1 MDVRGNRNPVLVSAR
16 RWLAG
21 ANARNPWN
29 HNEHFHRWIL
39 RNLPARR
46 RAAMDVGCGTGMLA
60 GRLAPQFAGVI
71 GIDADVNVS
80 QTYDCFSAAASFALC
95 DVRIDRLGPV
105 HDGRRA
111 RRIAM
116 GPDPRSAEPPRGRRG
131 RPPQHNKKDSAMAV
145 IDVYATAGTFTDKH
159 QRHGGDRSSVGPHPD
174 RIQCDQRAGGHRRPP
189 AGPAGAA
196 SGPYTAT
203 FVPDLARCMRQKRV
217 ISARVAMD
225 SYAERPGVRRVMPGH
240 RTAENTS
247 AVRPEDPGLCS
258 APLSRFIDRTISLVW
273 AL

>member
-105 HDGRRA
+105 HDGRCGDVQAVLGEREHA
-111 RRIAM
+111 LDQAERFRRCLP
-116 GPDPRSAEPPRGRRG
+116 GPVEDAAFVREL
-131 RPPQHNKKDSAMAV
+131 
-145 IDVYATAGTFTDKH
+145 
-159 QRHGGDRSSVGPHPD
+159 
-174 RIQCDQRAGGHRRPP
+174 P
-189 AGPAGAA
+189 AGDV
-196 SGPYTAT
+196 SN
-203 FVPDLARCMRQKRV
+203 VDARPTTCR
-217 ISARVAMD
+217 
-225 SYAERPGVRRVMPGH
+225 
-240 RTAENTS
+240 
-247 AVRPEDPGLCS
+247 C
-258 APLSRFIDRTISLVW
+258 
-273 AL
+273 